1 MTCLEIFCL
10 NSNFFS
16 RQDNTNQTISDS
28 VPPQQPKVKAEGERG
43 ARVNTFKLEARAR
56 TVASTRMKV
65 EQPMSRRA
73 SSKRERGDWLDDAP
87 PVASSS
93 SDEVSVWELEHEFY
107 QEANKEVKREGME
120 EEVEEI
126 KEEQFKP
133 TKKMLTRILEEYQ
146 QSRSVK
152 KSTVG
157 DQLRKFPR
165 TKDDSFKCGLCGY
178 EAEMREKLEAHWNF
192 GCEVMKVEEKH
203 GKPEA
208 YQCGGCAVRK
218 ESISL
223 IERHTYYEC
232 QGFTTLPLDTTY

>member
-1 MTCLEIFCL
+1 MFF

-43 ARVNTFKLEARAR
+43 ARVNAFKSEARAR

-65 EQPMSRRA
+65 EQPISRKA
-73 SSKRERGDWLDDAP
+73 GKRERGDWLDDAP

-107 QEANKEVKREGME
+107 QQANEEVKREGM
-120 EEVEEI
+120 EVEEI

-133 TKKMLTRILEEYQ
+133 TKKILTTILEKYH
-146 QSRSVK
+146 QSQAVENSR
-152 KSTVG
+152 VG

-178 EAEMREKLEAHWNF
+178 EAEMKEKLETHWEI
-192 GCEVMKVEEKH
+192 GCEVMQVEEKH

-223 IERHTYYEC
+223 IEHHTYYEC

>member
-1 MTCLEIFCL
+1 M
-10 NSNFFS
+10 
-16 RQDNTNQTISDS
+16 
-28 VPPQQPKVKAEGERG
+28 
-43 ARVNTFKLEARAR
+43 
-56 TVASTRMKV
+56 RMKV
-65 EQPMSRRA
+65 EPTSRRA
-73 SSKRERGDWLDDAP
+73 SKRDRSEWFDDAL

-93 SDEVSVWELEHEFY
+93 SEEVSVWELEHEFY

-178 EAEMREKLEAHWNF
+178 EAEMKEKLETHWEI
-192 GCEVMKVEEKH
+192 GCEVMQVEEKH

-208 YQCGGCAVRK
+208 YQCGGCGVRK

-223 IERHTYYEC
+223 IEHHTYYEC
-232 QGFTTLPLDTTY
+232 QGFTKLPILDTMNLMAY